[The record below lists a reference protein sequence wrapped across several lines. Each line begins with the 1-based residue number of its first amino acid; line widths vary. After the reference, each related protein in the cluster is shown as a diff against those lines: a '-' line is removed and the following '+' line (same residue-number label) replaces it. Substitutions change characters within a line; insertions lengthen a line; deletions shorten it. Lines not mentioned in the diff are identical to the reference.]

1 MNSVRDNSRKLF
13 NRKIFI
19 LLILIIAI
27 SACASKP
34 QWVYPSGDSRQ
45 FYEDENLCATRAE
58 RSMGNSGNYEPNNQS
73 ASSNAGAAI
82 GNAIA
87 KVAANRRAMNNYKKC
102 MQSMGYRES
111 N

>member
-1 MNSVRDNSRKLF
+1 MNSVRDNSNKLF
-13 NRKIFI
+13 NRKILA
-19 LLILIIAI
+19 LLMLTVVV

-34 QWVYPSGDSRQ
+34 QWVYPSGESRQ

-58 RSMGNSGNYEPNNQS
+58 RSMGNAGNYEPNNQS

-87 KVAANRRAMNNYKKC
+87 KVVAKRRAMNSYKKC